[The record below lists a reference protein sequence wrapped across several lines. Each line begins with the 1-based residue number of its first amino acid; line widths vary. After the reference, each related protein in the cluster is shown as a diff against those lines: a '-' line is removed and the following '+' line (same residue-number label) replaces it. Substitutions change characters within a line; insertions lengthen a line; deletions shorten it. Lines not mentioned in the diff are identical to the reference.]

1 MTAYITIKKMIMA
14 DKTKN
19 CGKGQLTSTDA
30 KELYEA
36 FMRNYEE
43 TMEEVGKQIDA
54 CLEETF
60 QDRTSST
67 ISDKEECFDE
77 DAAYENYDVGEFEPI
92 DRMEKERAEQYVGKF
107 MANAGFTARY
117 GRHVGISEDIHERVT
132 KFVSIVGKG
141 KISIASYVDNIINEH
156 FNAYAAEIKAAFDEG
171 LKSYRL

>member
-1 MTAYITIKKMIMA
+1 MA

-43 TMEEVGKQIDA
+43 TMEEAGKQIDA

-77 DAAYENYDVGEFEPI
+77 DAAYENYNVGEFEPI

-107 MANAGFTARY
+107 MANAGFTARL
-117 GRHVGISEDIHERVT
+117 GRQVSIREETHERIMKLVN
-132 KFVSIVGKG
+132 VVGKG
-141 KISIASYVDNIINEH
+141 QVSMSSYIDNIINEH
-156 FNAYAAEIKAAFDEG
+156 FNVYDAEIKTAFEEG
-171 LKSYRL
+171 IKTYGL

>member
-1 MTAYITIKKMIMA
+1 MIMA

-43 TMEEVGKQIDA
+43 TMEEAGKQIDA

-117 GRHVGISEDIHERVT
+117 GRHWHQRGHS
-132 KFVSIVGKG
+132 
-141 KISIASYVDNIINEH
+141 
-156 FNAYAAEIKAAFDEG
+156 
-171 LKSYRL
+171 

>member
-1 MTAYITIKKMIMA
+1 MA

-67 ISDKEECFDE
+67 ISDKEEYFDE

-92 DRMEKERAEQYVGKF
+92 DRMEKERAEQYVAVSSWQMQVLPQDMADMLASARTF
-107 MANAGFTARY
+107 MS
-117 GRHVGISEDIHERVT
+117 V
-132 KFVSIVGKG
+132 
-141 KISIASYVDNIINEH
+141 
-156 FNAYAAEIKAAFDEG
+156 
-171 LKSYRL
+171 

>member
-1 MTAYITIKKMIMA
+1 MA

-77 DAAYENYDVGEFEPI
+77 DAAYENYDVVNLSQSTEWRKSVLSSMSVSSWQMQVLPQDMADI
-92 DRMEKERAEQYVGKF
+92 LASARTF
-107 MANAGFTARY
+107 MS
-117 GRHVGISEDIHERVT
+117 V
-132 KFVSIVGKG
+132 
-141 KISIASYVDNIINEH
+141 
-156 FNAYAAEIKAAFDEG
+156 
-171 LKSYRL
+171 

>member
-1 MTAYITIKKMIMA
+1 MTLVLKRHF
-14 DKTKN
+14 KTVHRK
-19 CGKGQLTSTDA
+19 LFA
-30 KELYEA
+30 
-36 FMRNYEE
+36 
-43 TMEEVGKQIDA
+43 
-54 CLEETF
+54 
-60 QDRTSST
+60 
-67 ISDKEECFDE
+67 DKEECFDE

-141 KISIASYVDNIINEH
+141 KISIASYVDSIINEH
-156 FNAYAAEIKAAFDEG
+156 FNAYAAEIKDAFDEG

>member
-1 MTAYITIKKMIMA
+1 MA

-92 DRMEKERAEQYVGKF
+92 DSSMSVSSWQMQVLPQDMADMLASARTF
-107 MANAGFTARY
+107 MS
-117 GRHVGISEDIHERVT
+117 V
-132 KFVSIVGKG
+132 
-141 KISIASYVDNIINEH
+141 
-156 FNAYAAEIKAAFDEG
+156 
-171 LKSYRL
+171 

>member
-1 MTAYITIKKMIMA
+1 MA

-141 KISIASYVDNIINEH
+141 KISIASFMWITSSTNTSMPMQPKSRLHSMKVSSRIASDN
-156 FNAYAAEIKAAFDEG
+156 K
-171 LKSYRL
+171 LRVRQ

>member
-1 MTAYITIKKMIMA
+1 MA

-43 TMEEVGKQIDA
+43 TMEEAGKQIDA

-77 DAAYENYDVGEFEPI
+77 DA
-92 DRMEKERAEQYVGKF
+92 DRKSTRLNSSHNV
-107 MANAGFTARY
+107 
-117 GRHVGISEDIHERVT
+117 ISRMP
-132 KFVSIVGKG
+132 S
-141 KISIASYVDNIINEH
+141 SA
-156 FNAYAAEIKAAFDEG
+156 
-171 LKSYRL
+171 

>member
-1 MTAYITIKKMIMA
+1 MIMA

-43 TMEEVGKQIDA
+43 TMEEAGKQIDA

-77 DAAYENYDVGEFEPI
+77 DAAYENYDVVNLSQSTEWRKSVLSSMSVSSWQMQVLPQ
-92 DRMEKERAEQYVGKF
+92 DMADMLASARTF
-107 MANAGFTARY
+107 MS
-117 GRHVGISEDIHERVT
+117 V
-132 KFVSIVGKG
+132 
-141 KISIASYVDNIINEH
+141 
-156 FNAYAAEIKAAFDEG
+156 
-171 LKSYRL
+171 

>member
-1 MTAYITIKKMIMA
+1 MA

-43 TMEEVGKQIDA
+43 TMEEAGKQIDA

-77 DAAYENYDVGEFEPI
+77 DAAYENYDVGEFKPI
-92 DRMEKERAEQYVGKF
+92 DRMEKEDEKKQQTIVEKRMFGGAADEQQDVL
-107 MANAGFTARY
+107 
-117 GRHVGISEDIHERVT
+117 EE
-132 KFVSIVGKG
+132 
-141 KISIASYVDNIINEH
+141 
-156 FNAYAAEIKAAFDEG
+156 
-171 LKSYRL
+171 

>member
-1 MTAYITIKKMIMA
+1 MA

-67 ISDKEECFDE
+67 ISDKE
-77 DAAYENYDVGEFEPI
+77 
-92 DRMEKERAEQYVGKF
+92 
-107 MANAGFTARY
+107 
-117 GRHVGISEDIHERVT
+117 
-132 KFVSIVGKG
+132 
-141 KISIASYVDNIINEH
+141 
-156 FNAYAAEIKAAFDEG
+156 
-171 LKSYRL
+171 

>member
-1 MTAYITIKKMIMA
+1 MA

-43 TMEEVGKQIDA
+43 TMEEAGKQIDA

-77 DAAYENYDVGEFEPI
+77 DAAYENYDVGEFEPTSFLRWSMQTKWYGKSRNGVSF
-92 DRMEKERAEQYVGKF
+92 DRLACNRQKEALFLMPY
-107 MANAGFTARY
+107 Y
-117 GRHVGISEDIHERVT
+117 
-132 KFVSIVGKG
+132 
-141 KISIASYVDNIINEH
+141 
-156 FNAYAAEIKAAFDEG
+156 
-171 LKSYRL
+171 

>member
-1 MTAYITIKKMIMA
+1 MA

-43 TMEEVGKQIDA
+43 TMEEVGKHIDA

-67 ISDKEECFDE
+67 ISDKEERFDE

-107 MANAGFTARY
+107 MANAGLTQDMADMLASARTFMS
-117 GRHVGISEDIHERVT
+117 V
-132 KFVSIVGKG
+132 
-141 KISIASYVDNIINEH
+141 
-156 FNAYAAEIKAAFDEG
+156 
-171 LKSYRL
+171 

>member
-1 MTAYITIKKMIMA
+1 MA

-43 TMEEVGKQIDA
+43 TMEEAGKLIDA

-77 DAAYENYDVGEFEPI
+77 DAAYENYDVGEFSQSTEWRKSVLSSMSVSSWQMQALPQ
-92 DRMEKERAEQYVGKF
+92 DMADMLASARTF
-107 MANAGFTARY
+107 MS
-117 GRHVGISEDIHERVT
+117 V
-132 KFVSIVGKG
+132 
-141 KISIASYVDNIINEH
+141 
-156 FNAYAAEIKAAFDEG
+156 
-171 LKSYRL
+171 

>member
-1 MTAYITIKKMIMA
+1 MA

-67 ISDKEECFDE
+67 ISARRSVLMKMQHMRIMMWVNLSQSTEWRKSVLSSMSVSSWQMQVLPQDMVDML
-77 DAAYENYDVGEFEPI
+77 ASA
-92 DRMEKERAEQYVGKF
+92 RTF
-107 MANAGFTARY
+107 MS
-117 GRHVGISEDIHERVT
+117 V
-132 KFVSIVGKG
+132 
-141 KISIASYVDNIINEH
+141 
-156 FNAYAAEIKAAFDEG
+156 
-171 LKSYRL
+171 

>member
-1 MTAYITIKKMIMA
+1 MA

-67 ISDKEECFDE
+67 ISDKEEMQHMRIMMWV
-77 DAAYENYDVGEFEPI
+77 NLSQS
-92 DRMEKERAEQYVGKF
+92 AEWRKSVLSSMSVSSWQMQVLPQDMADMLASARTF
-107 MANAGFTARY
+107 MS
-117 GRHVGISEDIHERVT
+117 V
-132 KFVSIVGKG
+132 
-141 KISIASYVDNIINEH
+141 
-156 FNAYAAEIKAAFDEG
+156 
-171 LKSYRL
+171 

>member
-1 MTAYITIKKMIMA
+1 MA

-43 TMEEVGKQIDA
+43 TMEEAGKQIDA

-77 DAAYENYDVGEFEPI
+77 DAAYENYDVVNLSQSTEWRKSVLSSMSVSSWQMQVLPQ
-92 DRMEKERAEQYVGKF
+92 DMADMLASARTF
-107 MANAGFTARY
+107 MS
-117 GRHVGISEDIHERVT
+117 V
-132 KFVSIVGKG
+132 
-141 KISIASYVDNIINEH
+141 
-156 FNAYAAEIKAAFDEG
+156 
-171 LKSYRL
+171 

>member
-1 MTAYITIKKMIMA
+1 MA

-92 DRMEKERAEQYVGKF
+92 DRMEKERA
-107 MANAGFTARY
+107 
-117 GRHVGISEDIHERVT
+117 
-132 KFVSIVGKG
+132 VGKG

-156 FNAYAAEIKAAFDEG
+156 FNAYAAEVKAAFDEG

>member
-1 MTAYITIKKMIMA
+1 MIMA

-67 ISDKEECFDE
+67 ISDKEEGFDE

-92 DRMEKERAEQYVGKF
+92 DRICLLYTSPSPRDA
-107 MANAGFTARY
+107 
-117 GRHVGISEDIHERVT
+117 
-132 KFVSIVGKG
+132 
-141 KISIASYVDNIINEH
+141 
-156 FNAYAAEIKAAFDEG
+156 
-171 LKSYRL
+171 

>member
-1 MTAYITIKKMIMA
+1 MA

-92 DRMEKERAEQYVGKF
+92 ETEWRKSVLSSMSVSSWQMQVLPQDMADMLASARTF
-107 MANAGFTARY
+107 MS
-117 GRHVGISEDIHERVT
+117 V
-132 KFVSIVGKG
+132 
-141 KISIASYVDNIINEH
+141 
-156 FNAYAAEIKAAFDEG
+156 
-171 LKSYRL
+171 

>member
-1 MTAYITIKKMIMA
+1 MIMA

-77 DAAYENYDVGEFEPI
+77 DAAYGVNLSQSTEWRKSVLSSMSVSSWQMQVLPQDMA
-92 DRMEKERAEQYVGKF
+92 DMLASARTF
-107 MANAGFTARY
+107 MS
-117 GRHVGISEDIHERVT
+117 V
-132 KFVSIVGKG
+132 
-141 KISIASYVDNIINEH
+141 
-156 FNAYAAEIKAAFDEG
+156 
-171 LKSYRL
+171 

>member
-1 MTAYITIKKMIMA
+1 MT

-43 TMEEVGKQIDA
+43 TMEEAGKQIDA

-92 DRMEKERAEQYVGKF
+92 DRMEKERVLSSMSVSSWQMQVLPQDMADMLASARTF
-107 MANAGFTARY
+107 MS
-117 GRHVGISEDIHERVT
+117 V
-132 KFVSIVGKG
+132 
-141 KISIASYVDNIINEH
+141 
-156 FNAYAAEIKAAFDEG
+156 
-171 LKSYRL
+171 

>member
-1 MTAYITIKKMIMA
+1 MA

-43 TMEEVGKQIDA
+43 TMEEAGKQIDA

-77 DAAYENYDVGEFEPI
+77 DL
-92 DRMEKERAEQYVGKF
+92 R
-107 MANAGFTARY
+107 
-117 GRHVGISEDIHERVT
+117 
-132 KFVSIVGKG
+132 IV
-141 KISIASYVDNIINEH
+141 KISAYGLLRNSIAWGKVQYLPS
-156 FNAYAAEIKAAFDEG
+156 
-171 LKSYRL
+171 L

>member
-1 MTAYITIKKMIMA
+1 MA

-43 TMEEVGKQIDA
+43 TMEEDGKQIDA

-67 ISDKEECFDE
+67 ISDKEECLD
-77 DAAYENYDVGEFEPI
+77 DVGEFEPI

>member
-1 MTAYITIKKMIMA
+1 MA

-67 ISDKEECFDE
+67 ISDKEECCDE

-92 DRMEKERAEQYVGKF
+92 DRMEKEDKKKQETIVEKRMFGGAKDEQSGVL
-107 MANAGFTARY
+107 
-117 GRHVGISEDIHERVT
+117 EE
-132 KFVSIVGKG
+132 
-141 KISIASYVDNIINEH
+141 
-156 FNAYAAEIKAAFDEG
+156 
-171 LKSYRL
+171 